1 MFVRVYDE
9 FIRGENYVDLAIN
22 LGLNLPPKHRDSE
35 PCYRIP
41 GSEDFDLKTTAFL
54 FEPIHEH
61 RQNKVSMGF
70 LSEDKSRAT
79 SSTPPTPN

>member
-9 FIRGENYVDLAIN
+9 FIRGEHYVDLAIN
-22 LGLNLPPKHRDSE
+22 LGLNFLQNIVILN
-35 PCYRIP
+35 RIP
-41 GSEDFDLKTTAFL
+41 GPEDFDLKTTAFL

-70 LSEDKSRAT
+70 FVGR
-79 SSTPPTPN
+79 

>member
-9 FIRGENYVDLAIN
+9 FIRGEEDYVNLAIN
-22 LGLNLPPKHRDSE
+22 LGPKHRDFE
-35 PCYRIP
+35 PCYHIT

-61 RQNKVSMGF
+61 RQNKVSMGLF
-70 LSEDKSRAT
+70 VGR
-79 SSTPPTPN
+79 